1 MTLNFIPDGKSKN
14 MSTIES
20 KLDQKQIAGGKTDKA
35 VDEAKEK
42 KKKGG
47 AAEGAAP
54 TEGLSKKEAN
64 KLAKKQQVAAAKAA
78 LASGEA
84 PPPKPVKGGG
94 PQNSKPKTSGG
105 ADKPIEYGTKT
116 KDLTATLNSYETTLS
131 KGPYLNGSQLTSLD
145 KEAYEALKAKA
156 DKLSPLTNPH
166 LFGWFCLIGKFNP
179 GMQAKWPVV

>member
-20 KLDQKQIAGGKTDKA
+20 KLDQKQVAGGKSDKA
-35 VDEAKEK
+35 VDDAKDK

-47 AAEGAAP
+47 AADGAAP

-64 KLAKKQQVAAAKAA
+64 KLAKKQQQAAAKAA
-78 LASGEA
+78 LAAGEA

-94 PQNSKPKTSGG
+94 PQNSKPKAAKSAN

-131 KGPYLNGSQLTSLD
+131 KSQYMNGSQLTSLD
-145 KEAYEALKAKA
+145 KEAYEALK
-156 DKLSPLTNPH
+156 T
-166 LFGWFCLIGKFNP
+166 
-179 GMQAKWPVV
+179 